1 MDDILLD
8 DVLLDDYLAH
18 YGVLGMKWGV
28 RKQRPTQKTDRQQKM
43 STEQR
48 KKMIRNA
55 GIMLGTLTVAVGTV
69 YVASRMNK
77 KIPKDV
83 SSKAKKVVADS
94 FEPPTKIMHAAR
106 GKHKGFKFLKTGG
119 ISDPFITYDR
129 LAATSIGEF
138 TKKDGYASA
147 NILDPLGRKDRSGR
161 VIPHTIILPKSM
173 SADVN
178 SVDDLMKKAWPL
190 LKDDFASFY
199 EEPSQRY

>member
-1 MDDILLD
+1 
-8 DVLLDDYLAH
+8 
-18 YGVLGMKWGV
+18 MKHG
-28 RKQRPTQKTDRQQKM
+28 KKTDRQQKM

-69 YVASRMNK
+69 YAASKMNK
-77 KIPKDV
+77 KIPKEV

-129 LAATSIGEF
+129 LSATSIGEF

>member
-1 MDDILLD
+1 MDYILLD
-8 DVLLDDYLAH
+8 DILLDDYLAH

-69 YVASRMNK
+69 YVASQMNK
-77 KIPKDV
+77 KIPKEI

-94 FEPPTKIMHAAR
+94 FEPPTKIMHATR

-129 LAATSIGEF
+129 LAATSVGEF